1 MPGVAAI
8 RSRYHH
14 LGYLCSGRHA
24 ERQIFTPVSF
34 HFASSTHDRSHTAS
48 PIHLHLILHA
58 PQQRM
63 GLEEPS

>member
-34 HFASSTHDRSHTAS
+34 HFASSTHDRSHTS
-48 PIHLHLILHA
+48 TSNSFYTHHNNV
-58 PQQRM
+58 
-63 GLEEPS
+63 

>member
-24 ERQIFTPVSF
+24 ERQIFTRVSL
-34 HFASSTHDRSHTAS
+34 HFASSTLHRSAPATPPAPTSLHT
-48 PIHLHLILHA
+48 H
-58 PQQRM
+58 QRD
-63 GLEEPS
+63 L